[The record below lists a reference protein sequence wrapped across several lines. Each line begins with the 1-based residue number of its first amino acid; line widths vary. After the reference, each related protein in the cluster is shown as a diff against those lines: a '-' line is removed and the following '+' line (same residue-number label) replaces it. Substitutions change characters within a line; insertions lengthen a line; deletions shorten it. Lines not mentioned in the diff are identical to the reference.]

1 MSEASIDRVNIKG
14 GDIPHSKTVLVLG
27 VLSIPTCFCFG
38 IVGIIIAFFAFHL
51 HKKAILSYTSNSE
64 KYRKTSYNNLKTG
77 KICAT
82 VGLTLGLM
90 YLLFVALLKISGFLS
105 TYSDFNFF

>member
-1 MSEASIDRVNIKG
+1 MSEASINRVNIKEE
-14 GDIPHSKTVLVLG
+14 DIPHSKTVLILG
-27 VLSIPTCFCFG
+27 IVSIPSCFCFG
-38 IVGIIIAFFAFHL
+38 IVGVIIAFFTFYL

-82 VGLTLGLM
+82 IGLILGLM

-105 TYSDFNFF
+105 TYSDFSFF